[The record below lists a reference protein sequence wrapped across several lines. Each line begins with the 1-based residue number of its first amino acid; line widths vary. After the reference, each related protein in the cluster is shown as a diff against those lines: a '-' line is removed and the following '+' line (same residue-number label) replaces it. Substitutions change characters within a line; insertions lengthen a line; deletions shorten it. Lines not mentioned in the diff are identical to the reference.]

1 MDMSVECIF
10 CVVASFLRLSQ
21 LIEMKCNSNDVE
33 SAQSQFTQTK
43 SLPVLGLCVH
53 VTCSHVRKRT
63 VGMGDRYDR
72 SDLLAKREKTDLIGF
87 SFRR

>member
-1 MDMSVECIF
+1 MECIF

-21 LIEMKCNSNDVE
+21 SIEMKCNSNDVE